1 MHTMGGLNKF
11 ITNGLAKADVLC
23 LWFQMLCKGVK
34 LSPKMAPPPKKKT
47 LPPNLVVKYL
57 GSKVGPL
64 WFQCSLSKLPSS
76 PGSSSVNWGQ

>member
-34 LSPKMAPPPKKKT
+34 LSPKMAPPKKKRC
-47 LPPNLVVKYL
+47 
-57 GSKVGPL
+57 PL
-64 WFQCSLSKLPSS
+64 IW
-76 PGSSSVNWGQ
+76 